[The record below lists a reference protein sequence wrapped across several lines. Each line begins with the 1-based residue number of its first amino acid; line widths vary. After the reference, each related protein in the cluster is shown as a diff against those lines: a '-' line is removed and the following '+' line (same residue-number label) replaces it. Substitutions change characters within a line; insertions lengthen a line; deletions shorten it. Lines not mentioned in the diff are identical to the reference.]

1 MYTSILERAWGG
13 IEKETR
19 HVTVVCAHH
28 DVPALAE
35 TLITSYHCGNHLHS
49 DWQVHTTYYYR
60 RIEGRELGR
69 QEPVVSSRYVRRVLL
84 PHTIAAL
91 SNSRIYS
98 TFSSRNV
105 RNL

>member
-35 TLITSYHCGNHLHS
+35 TLITPHHCGNHLHS

-69 QEPVVSSRYVRRVLL
+69 QETSRVVTLCAAGFAAAHDRRTFQLTNLL
-84 PHTIAAL
+84 D
-91 SNSRIYS
+91 
-98 TFSSRNV
+98 V
-105 RNL
+105 W